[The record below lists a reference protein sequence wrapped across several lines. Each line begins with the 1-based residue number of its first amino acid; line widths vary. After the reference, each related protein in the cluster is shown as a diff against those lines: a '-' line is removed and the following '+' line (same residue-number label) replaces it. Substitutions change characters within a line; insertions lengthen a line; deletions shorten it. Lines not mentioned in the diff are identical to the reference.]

1 MRIKSIKG
9 LIKTLIATTIISM
22 SMGTITFADD
32 NVKTI
37 QDFCN
42 KYMAVYNGITT
53 NANHYVSTANVD
65 DTGTTTVKYQ
75 DGSWYS
81 YNSSRMEYK
90 FKPVES
96 STEISFAND
105 SLLDKCRYSY
115 DSIKNS
121 DSDLI
126 LSDRNSCLKGF
137 GKHSDKIYVNDLKTD
152 EDLKTYA
159 DKWLKDNYNLTLDVP
174 ISYTDIDGV
183 IGGYNTIT
191 HDNKVLEIKI
201 NNKAKNISLLSEKF
215 LIHELTHYALCKQGK
230 EYHDE
235 TESFTQECVKNGSNS
250 NEGKVGIL
258 HSHLQ
263 STL

>member
-1 MRIKSIKG
+1 MKIKSIKG
-9 LIKTLIATTIISM
+9 LIKTLIATTIISI
-22 SMGTITFADD
+22 SMINVAFADD

-42 KYMAVYNGITT
+42 KYMIVYNGEIS
-53 NANHYVSTANVD
+53 NANHYIQKAIVD
-65 DTGTTTVKYQ
+65 DTGTTTIQYQ

-81 YNSSRMEYK
+81 YNTSRMEYK

-96 STEISFAND
+96 SNEINFAND
-105 SLLDKCRYSY
+105 SLLDKCRYTY
-115 DSIKNS
+115 DGLKNN
-121 DSDLI
+121 DLI

-159 DKWLKDNYNLTLDVP
+159 NKWLKDNYNLTLNVP
-174 ISYTDIDGV
+174 IGYSDIGGI
-183 IGGYNTIT
+183 IGGYNTISNN
-191 HDNKVLEIKI
+191 DKPIEIKI
-201 NNKAKNISLLSEKF
+201 NSKAKNINLLSEKF
-215 LIHELTHYALCKQGK
+215 LIHELTHYALCKLNR
-230 EYHDE
+230 EYHDG
-235 TESFTQECVKNGSNS
+235 TESFSAECTKNGSNTC
-250 NEGKVGIL
+250 EGKVGIL